1 MARFCFRTAP
11 LSRREFVRVVLQGAT
26 IAAAGGIASGVGAAT
41 QNLKLGNIPIVNFAA
56 VYRLRAISKDF
67 GFDIEFVNFPS
78 GTERLNALAA
88 GYIDGAGTGVT
99 QPILLRSK
107 GVPLKIVSD
116 LSRKGK
122 GLIVG
127 SAIQKFGDLRGKDIG
142 SVPGS
147 GPDIFLRQKL
157 TDEGLNPE
165 RDVNLVNI
173 DFLQMPTAVLG
184 GRVAAASSN
193 EPQVASFEA
202 KGGRVLSYL
211 GDTKL
216 GDIDGVMN
224 FPDSFVK
231 KDRGLAKA
239 VVAALARASRELQ
252 SDPNLVVETMADVV
266 KVEKDVIR
274 RSLKNLQF
282 TIKPDAKAL
291 ANLAT
296 VMSDMKLIERAPAVD
311 EYLDMSLVEG
321 L

>member
-1 MARFCFRTAP
+1 MTKFSFRTAMI
-11 LSRREFVRVVLQGAT
+11 SRRKFVGLTLQGAAVASLGSMAN
-26 IAAAGGIASGVGAAT
+26 AANGAT

-56 VYRLRAISKDF
+56 VYRLRAIAKDF
-67 GFDIEFVNFPS
+67 GFEVEFVNFPS

-107 GVPLKIVSD
+107 GVPLRIVSD

-122 GLIVG
+122 GLIIG
-127 SAIQKFGDLRGKDIG
+127 SGIQKFADLRGKDIG

-157 TDEGLNPE
+157 SDEGLNPE

-173 DFLQMPTAVLG
+173 DFLQMSTAVLG

-193 EPQVASFEA
+193 EPQIASFES

-211 GDTKL
+211 SDTKL

-224 FPDSFVK
+224 FPDSFIK

-239 VVAALARASRELQ
+239 VVAGLARATRELHA
-252 SDPNLVVETMADVV
+252 DPNLVVATMADVV
-266 KVEKDVIR
+266 KVDKDVIL
-274 RSLKNLQF
+274 RSLKNLEF

-291 ANLAT
+291 ANLAAT
-296 VMSDMKLIERAPAVD
+296 MKEMKLIEREPAVD
-311 EYLDMSLVEG
+311 EYLDLSLVEG

>member
-1 MARFCFRTAP
+1 MTKFSFRAAALT
-11 LSRREFVRVVLQGAT
+11 RREFVELAIKGAT
-26 IAAAGGIASGVGAAT
+26 AVTLGGAVPGASAAAQA
-41 QNLKLGNIPIVNFAA
+41 LKLGNIPVVNFAA
-56 VYRLRAISKDF
+56 VYRLRAIGKDF
-67 GFDIEFVNFPS
+67 GFNVEFINFPN

-107 GVPLKIVSD
+107 GVPIRIVCD

-122 GLIVG
+122 GLIVANAV
-127 SAIQKFGDLRGKDIG
+127 SSFSDLRGKDIG

-157 TDEGLNPE
+157 VDEGLNPDK
-165 RDVNLVNI
+165 DVNLVNI
-173 DFLQMPTAVLG
+173 DFLQMPTAVLS
-184 GRVAAASSN
+184 GRVAGASSN
-193 EPQVASFEA
+193 EPQIASFEA

-211 GDTKL
+211 SDTRL

-231 KDRGLAKA
+231 KDRGLARA

-252 SDPNLVVETMADVV
+252 ADPNLVVETMADVV

-274 RSLKNLQF
+274 RSLKNLTF
-282 TIKPDAKAL
+282 TVKPDAKAL
-291 ANLAT
+291 ATLGT
-296 VMSDMKLIERAPAVD
+296 TMKAMNLIERTPAVE

-321 L
+321 A

>member
-1 MARFCFRTAP
+1 MAKFSFRTAP
-11 LSRREFVRVVLQGAT
+11 LTRREFVRVLLQGAAVT
-26 IAAAGGIASGVGAAT
+26 AAGGIATMATGAM
-41 QNLKLGNIPIVNFAA
+41 QNLKLGNIPVVNFAA

-67 GFDIEFVNFPS
+67 GFEVEFVNFPS

-122 GLIVG
+122 GLMVG
-127 SAIQKFGDLRGKDIG
+127 SGIQQFGDLRGKDIG

-157 TDEGLNPE
+157 SDEGLNPD

-173 DFLQMPTAVLG
+173 DFLQMPTAVLS

-193 EPQVASFEA
+193 EPQIASFEA

-211 GDTKL
+211 SDTKL

-224 FPDSFVK
+224 FPDSFIK

-252 SDPNLVVETMADVV
+252 NDPNLVVDTMADVV

-274 RSLKNLQF
+274 RSLKNLEF

-291 ANLAT
+291 ASLA
-296 VMSDMKLIERAPAVD
+296 SAKKEMKLIERLPAVD

>member
-1 MARFCFRTAP
+1 MAKFTFRAAT
-11 LSRREFVRVVLQGAT
+11 LTRREFMEAMALGAAAVSVGAGAT
-26 IAAAGGIASGVGAAT
+26 PAFGATHA
-41 QNLKLGNIPIVNFAA
+41 LKLGNIPVVNFAA

-67 GFDIEFVNFPS
+67 DFSVEFVNFPN

-107 GVPLKIVSD
+107 GVPIRIVCD

-122 GLIVG
+122 GLMVG
-127 SAIQKFGDLRGKDIG
+127 TGITTFNDLRGKDIG

-157 TDEGLNPE
+157 SDEGLNPE
-165 RDVNLVNI
+165 HDVNLVNI
-173 DFLQMPTAVLG
+173 DFLQMSTAVLS
-184 GRVAAASSN
+184 GRVAAASCN
-193 EPQVASFEA
+193 EPYIASFES

-211 GDTKL
+211 SDTKL

-239 VVAALARASRELQ
+239 VVAALTRATRELQ
-252 SDPNLVVETMADVV
+252 KSPDLVVETMADVV
-266 KVEKDVIR
+266 NVDHDVIR
-274 RSLKNLQF
+274 RSLKNLTF
-282 TIKPDAKAL
+282 SYIPDAKAL
-291 ANLAT
+291 ATLAAT
-296 VMSDMKLIERAPAVD
+296 METMHLIERVPASE
-311 EYLDMSLVEG
+311 EYLDMSLVQG
-321 L
+321 A